1 MKTLKTITKKFFFRQ
16 KLSKVYLI
24 KVKTEI
30 FSNVNFSKNDYCR
43 KPKP

>member
-1 MKTLKTITKKFFFRQ
+1 MNTKITKNFFRQ